1 MDSEFKRKFWKQFD
15 ADECALTVLNEKS
28 AFKHQ
33 RAILF
38 DALLAWASTACS
50 TQIRSAISSKILDI
64 IRRYEEKIVMTS
76 DRKSALQAD
85 IEVRK
90 KLGDD
95 FFSEIYY
102 PIGGTHALHKGSR
115 TTSLRS
121 LLSEAQSKKEI
132 LSTLK
137 LIEISHFHAVSLAD
151 TERYRKSSLNISYE
165 VLSSIADNTNSW
177 AHAEENKKPR
187 ATYYKKSEM
196 EPVMA
201 ERGISAVYLYC
212 SQFVTLNENT
222 SLFDYIFLRK
232 QKLSLSQLQEALR
245 AWLSYVTFF
254 KESILTQMNSTA
266 FSDLKRM
273 KSLKVEPK
281 EIPVPRLEEWE
292 ISIITEKAG
301 KDI

>member
-15 ADECALTVLNEKS
+15 ADECALTVLNDKS
-28 AFKHQ
+28 SFKHQ
-33 RAILF
+33 RTILF
-38 DALLAWASTACS
+38 DALLAWASTACG
-50 TQIRSAISSKILDI
+50 TQIRSAISSRILDI
-64 IRRYEEKIVMTS
+64 IKGYEKIVVMTS
-76 DRKSALQAD
+76 DQKSALQAD

-95 FFSEIYY
+95 FFKEIYY
-102 PIGGTHALHKGSR
+102 PIGGTHALHNGSR

-132 LSTLK
+132 LSILK
-137 LIEISHFHAVSLAD
+137 LIEITHFHAVNLTD

-165 VLSSIADNTNSW
+165 ALSSITDNPSSW
-177 AHAEENKKPR
+177 IHAEENKKPR
-187 ATYYKKSEM
+187 AAYYKKSEM
-196 EPVMA
+196 ESIVA

-212 SQFVTLNENT
+212 SQFVALNENT
-222 SLFDYIFLRK
+222 SLFDYIFARK
-232 QKLSLSQLQEALR
+232 PKLSLIGKQDAVSE
-245 AWLSYVTFF
+245 WLSYVAFF
-254 KESILTQMNSTA
+254 KKSILTQMNSTA

-281 EIPVPRLEEWE
+281 EIPIPRLEEWE